1 VLQVFPDALD
11 DVNVILPPAQKVVG
25 PLAATVGVTGTGLT
39 VIVVEPLAEV
49 HPLPFVTFTVYVPP
63 ALTVIDCVVA
73 PVLQVFPVVL
83 DDVKTT
89 LPPAQNVNGPLAE
102 TVGVLGNGFT
112 VMVVDAVEE
121 VQPFPSVTLTV

>member
-1 VLQVFPDALD
+1 MLQVFPDALD

-73 PVLQVFPVVL
+73 PVLQVFPEAL
-83 DDVKTT
+83 EDVSVTVF
-89 LPPAQNVNGPLAE
+89 PAQKVNGPLADK
-102 TVGVLGNGFT
+102 TGVLGNGLTITAVFVEVALQPAEPT
-112 VMVVDAVEE
+112 VTE
-121 VQPFPSVTLTV
+121 